1 MTLINFILTAVWL
14 AWKRVCAG
22 EGLNFTSKVEVLW
35 KNRSATKWDIPLA
48 TKSNILLQQKALISI
63 FRSDFILLMI
73 RLKNAQPND
82 ICSVPIPGSLFHS
95 GIWYHGF
102 FTKHRYYFICNFA
115 NVWRVLAQMVLL
127 LYMPPTLTECQ
138 ITTIAVLQRG
148 YVKTQKIVTENSNL
162 HRFKQHRPSS
172 KDTKLLFQV
181 IPAIINQVEI
191 HMDSSSRCD
200 VTVHIFCFLFLEEIF
215 AREKKQK
222 CKILYQAYRSAC
234 IYTCVPCT
242 HIRKHIFCR
251 VEIESIWILRALR
264 HQVSRSHPDAWAQM
278 RRGVPHVQ
286 CVFVC
291 ICTRTPTYTPNPI
304 QK

>member
-1 MTLINFILTAVWL
+1 MREPRVVPDHGGMTRLRQASGIILVFSPSFSAQYFF
-14 AWKRVCAG
+14 CFCG
-22 EGLNFTSKVEVLW
+22 SC
-35 KNRSATKWDIPLA
+35 NRWRRLCSLKAADRHILMREPADGSATQL
-48 TKSNILLQQKALISI
+48 
-63 FRSDFILLMI
+63 
-73 RLKNAQPND
+73 
-82 ICSVPIPGSLFHS
+82 
-95 GIWYHGF
+95 
-102 FTKHRYYFICNFA
+102 
-115 NVWRVLAQMVLL
+115 VLL

>member
-1 MTLINFILTAVWL
+1 MAWSEATRRHVGTTSRAWPRRNTQALGIILVKCSCSSAYCLSYCCGSCNCRPCRCTKAADRQFLMREPADGFATTL
-14 AWKRVCAG
+14 G
-22 EGLNFTSKVEVLW
+22 
-35 KNRSATKWDIPLA
+35 
-48 TKSNILLQQKALISI
+48 
-63 FRSDFILLMI
+63 
-73 RLKNAQPND
+73 
-82 ICSVPIPGSLFHS
+82 
-95 GIWYHGF
+95 
-102 FTKHRYYFICNFA
+102 
-115 NVWRVLAQMVLL
+115 LL